1 MSECGTLCHGKE
13 IAMNAKTM
21 NWARGAWLSMSA
33 IFVSGAL
40 TLFQAIPA
48 SANDKQEATQIVEKS
63 CMTLSN
69 FKSDDNMGAF
79 RDFLKDAKAVVIAP
93 EFLKGAFVVG
103 ASGGNAV
110 AMVRDERTGGWSQP
124 AFYTIGGASIGLQ
137 IGGESSEVI
146 LLAMTERGKSA
157 LMGNSFKLGADAGV
171 AAGPVGIGAQAAT
184 ANLSVDILS
193 FSRSKGLYG
202 GISLDGAV
210 VAVREGLNQ
219 AYYGKKATP
228 TDILVRH
235 DVRNPQTACL
245 VQGLRMSAENRRTN
259 LM

>member
-1 MSECGTLCHGKE
+1 
-13 IAMNAKTM
+13 MNAKKSVSR
-21 NWARGAWLSMSA
+21 ARGAWLSLFA

-40 TLFQAIPA
+40 TLFQAVPA
-48 SANDKQEATQIVEKS
+48 SGNDRQEATQILEKA

-110 AMVRDERTGGWSQP
+110 AMVRDGRTGRWSEP

-137 IGGESSEVI
+137 IGGEASEVI
-146 LLAMTERGKSA
+146 LLAMTERGVNA

-184 ANLSVDILS
+184 ANLSADILS

-210 VAVREGLNQ
+210 VAVREGLNH
-219 AYYGKKATP
+219 AYYGKKASP

-235 DVRNPQTACL
+235 EVKNPQSACL
-245 VQGLRMSAENRRTN
+245 LQGLRRSAERKATTV
-259 LM
+259 M

>member
-1 MSECGTLCHGKE
+1 MF
-13 IAMNAKTM
+13 
-21 NWARGAWLSMSA
+21 A

-40 TLFQAIPA
+40 TLFQTVPA

-184 ANLSVDILS
+184 ANLSADILS

-210 VAVREGLNQ
+210 VAVREGLNH
-219 AYYGKKATP
+219 AYYGSKATP
-228 TDILVRH
+228 TDILVRR

-245 VQGLRMSAENRRTN
+245 VQGLRMSAESKRTN

>member
-1 MSECGTLCHGKE
+1 
-13 IAMNAKTM
+13 MNAKKSVS
-21 NWARGAWLSMSA
+21 WARGAWLSLFA

-40 TLFQAIPA
+40 TLFQAVPA
-48 SANDKQEATQIVEKS
+48 SGNDRQEATQIVEKA
-63 CMTLSN
+63 CMTFSN
-69 FKSDDNMGAF
+69 FKSDDNMGTF

-110 AMVRDERTGGWSQP
+110 AMVRDERSGGWSEP

-146 LLAMTERGKSA
+146 LLAMTERGVSA

-184 ANLSVDILS
+184 ANLSADILS

-210 VAVREGLNQ
+210 VAVREGLNH

-235 DVRNPQTACL
+235 DVKHPQTACL
-245 VQGLRMSAENRRTN
+245 LQGLRRSAERKATTV
-259 LM
+259 M

>member
-1 MSECGTLCHGKE
+1 
-13 IAMNAKTM
+13 MNAKKSLSS
-21 NWARGAWLSMSA
+21 ARGAWLSLFA

-40 TLFQAIPA
+40 TLFQAVPA
-48 SANDKQEATQIVEKS
+48 SGNDGQEATQIVEKA
-63 CMTLSN
+63 CMTLRN
-69 FKSDDNMGAF
+69 FQSDDNMGAF

-93 EFLKGAFVVG
+93 EFLKGALVVG

-110 AMVRDERTGGWSQP
+110 AMVRDERTGGWSVP

-137 IGGESSEVI
+137 IGGEASEMI
-146 LLAMTERGKSA
+146 LLAMTQRGANA

-184 ANLSVDILS
+184 ANLSAEILS

-210 VAVREGLNQ
+210 VAVREGLNH

-235 DVRNPQTACL
+235 EVKNPQTVCL
-245 VQGLRMSAENRRTN
+245 LQGLMRSAESKRTS

>member
-1 MSECGTLCHGKE
+1 
-13 IAMNAKTM
+13 MNAKKSVS
-21 NWARGAWLSMSA
+21 WARGAWLSLFT

-40 TLFQAIPA
+40 TLFQAVPA
-48 SANDKQEATQIVEKS
+48 SGNDRQEATQIVEKA

-110 AMVRDERTGGWSQP
+110 AMVRDGKTGRWSEP

-146 LLAMTERGKSA
+146 LLAMTERGVSA
-157 LMGNSFKLGADAGV
+157 LMGNSFKLGAEAGV

-184 ANLSVDILS
+184 ANLSADVLS

-210 VAVREGLNQ
+210 VAVREGLNL

-235 DVRNPQTACL
+235 DVKNPQTACL
-245 VQGLRMSAENRRTN
+245 IQN
-259 LM
+259 LKKSGA

>member
-1 MSECGTLCHGKE
+1 
-13 IAMNAKTM
+13 MNAKKSM
-21 NWARGAWLSMSA
+21 NWARGAWLSLFAVFM
-33 IFVSGAL
+33 SGAL
-40 TLFQAIPA
+40 TLFQAVPA
-48 SANDKQEATQIVEKS
+48 SASDRQVATQIVEKA

-69 FKSDDNMGAF
+69 FKSNENMGAF
-79 RDFLKDAKAVVIAP
+79 RDLLKDAKAVVIAP

-110 AMVRDERTGGWSQP
+110 AMVRDGKTGRWSEP

-157 LMGNSFKLGADAGV
+157 LMGSSFKLGADAGV
-171 AAGPVGIGAQAAT
+171 AAGPVGIWAQAAT
-184 ANLSVDILS
+184 ANLSADILS

-202 GISLDGAV
+202 GISLDGSV
-210 VAVREGLNQ
+210 VAVREGLNH
-219 AYYGKKATP
+219 AYYGSKATP

-235 DVRNPQTACL
+235 EVSNPQTACL
-245 VQGLRMSAENRRTN
+245 VQDLRMSAESNKTN
-259 LM
+259 AM

>member
-1 MSECGTLCHGKE
+1 
-13 IAMNAKTM
+13 MNAKKRVS
-21 NWARGAWLSMSA
+21 WARGAWLSLFT

-40 TLFQAIPA
+40 TLFQAVPA
-48 SANDKQEATQIVEKS
+48 SGNDRQEATQIVEKA

-110 AMVRDERTGGWSQP
+110 AMVRDGKTGRWSEP

-146 LLAMTERGKSA
+146 LLAMTERGVSA
-157 LMGNSFKLGADAGV
+157 LMGNSFKLGAEAGV

-184 ANLSVDILS
+184 ANLSADVLS

-210 VAVREGLNQ
+210 VAVREGLNL

-235 DVRNPQTACL
+235 DVKNPQTACL
-245 VQGLRMSAENRRTN
+245 IQN
-259 LM
+259 LKKSGA